1 MGLSG
6 FKSLQSGSRWNG
18 ISIKW
23 DSPQHFGLNLEKNMF
38 LIFKFCKMKIQI
50 FYEKVVSF
58 DKTQ

>member
-1 MGLSG
+1 M
-6 FKSLQSGSRWNG
+6 
-18 ISIKW
+18 KW
-23 DSPQHFGLNLEKNMF
+23 DFDKMGFSATFWAKFRENMF